1 MKMSTRFR
9 LRRPTLSLMNQG
21 ARQRMTTAAAPVA
34 LLWLAVAWAL
44 GAP

>member
-1 MKMSTRFR
+1 MTRR
-9 LRRPTLSLMNQG
+9 QAKRRPGVSLMNQSAG
-21 ARQRMTTAAAPVA
+21 QRMAAALLPLA